1 MDQARNTRLTQ
12 VGPGTPGGAVM
23 RQFWQPI
30 ALVEEFDP
38 AVNPAMHLRPLK
50 AVRALGQDFV
60 LFKDIKQGA
69 DAYALLDRHCAHRG
83 ADLAFA
89 RFETDGDH
97 VGIRCPFHGWKYAG
111 DGTCLETPAEPK
123 GSTLCQRVRQGSYP
137 TAVHA
142 GVVFAWLGPAGST
155 PPLFP
160 KLDCYQA
167 AATHSFA
174 FKGLWQCNWLQ
185 AFEVG
190 IDPAH
195 PSFLHRFLHD
205 VDLDDT
211 GSNAAGKQFRSA
223 AAGQVAGERWPMSRV
238 MRELCQPEIQV
249 APKDYGMQLTALRAL
264 NPASEDKKV
273 THTRTHTRITH
284 AVFPHTFIIPL
295 SETLSITQMH
305 LPVDDTHTYWYSI
318 FTSTGEAIDHAAM
331 REQRVRHTHLP
342 DYAPK
347 SGQHN
352 QWGFNA
358 EEQRSRTYLG
368 MGEDDINVHDQ
379 WAVEGMGAIQDR
391 TAEHLG
397 TSDIAIAHYRRW
409 LLTAMSLLEAQPGSP
424 LPEVAAQGALVVAP
438 QTFDGFK

>member
-1 MDQARNTRLTQ
+1 
-12 VGPGTPGGAVM
+12 M
-23 RQFWQPI
+23 RQFWQPV

-38 AVNPAMHLRPLK
+38 AINPDMHLRPLK
-50 AVRALGQDFV
+50 AVRALGQDFI
-60 LFKDIKQGA
+60 LFKDVKKEG
-69 DAYALLDRHCAHRG
+69 DSFALLDRHCAHRG

-89 RFETDGDH
+89 RFETNGDH
-97 VGIRCPFHGWKYAG
+97 AGVRCPFHGWKYAA
-111 DGTCLETPAEPK
+111 DGTCLETPAEPL
-123 GSTLCQRVRQGSYP
+123 GSTLCQRIRQGSYP

-142 GVVFAWLGPAGST
+142 GVVFAWLGSAEVT
-155 PPLFP
+155 PPPWP
-160 KLDCYQA
+160 KLDCYQV

-174 FKGLWQCNWLQ
+174 FKGLWRCNWLQ

-211 GSNAAGKQFRSA
+211 GHNAAGKQFRSA
-223 AAGQVAGERWPMSRV
+223 AAGQVEGERWPMSRV

-249 APKDYGMQLTALRAL
+249 APKDYGMQLTTLRSL
-264 NPASEDKKV
+264 NPTSAQEKL
-273 THTRTHTRITH
+273 THTRITH

-295 SETLSITQMH
+295 SETMTITQLH

-318 FTSTGEAIDHAAM
+318 FTSTGEPIDHAAM

-342 DYAPK
+342 DYSPK

-352 QWGFNA
+352 QWGFSA
-358 EEQRSRTYLG
+358 QEQLNRTYLG

-379 WAVEGMGAIQDR
+379 WAVESMGAIQDR
-391 TAEHLG
+391 TAENLG
-397 TSDIAIAHYRRW
+397 SSDIAIAHYRRW
-409 LLTAMSLLEAQPGSP
+409 LLSAMHQLETRPQNP
-424 LPEVAAQGALVVAP
+424 LPEVAAQGALAVAP
-438 QTFDGFK
+438 QTFDGFR